1 MLGITMGDPNG
12 IGPEIIGKYLKTDP
26 DPDIVII
33 GSATALAEYNLPN
46 KIIDPFGKLKEI
58 AKGRPTPENGLASYS
73 YVVKAIE
80 MAKKREIA
88 AIVTAPL
95 NKEALHLEGINFDG
109 HTEILAE
116 QTKTKDFGMMFYSP
130 KIKIM
135 LTTIHKSLKEVPAL
149 ITKQR
154 FAKTIDLAI
163 LGLRDLGIKN
173 PRIAVCGLNPHAG
186 ENGIFG
192 SEEQKVLT
200 PVIKKYQKNK
210 INIQGPF
217 PADTIFIPVNLAKYD
232 LIIAHYHD
240 QGLIPVKILAFDEA
254 VNITVGLPIIRTSVD
269 HGTAYDIVGKRIASI
284 SSLSA
289 AVAVARQIV
298 KNKTNAKL

>member
-1 MLGITMGDPNG
+1 
-12 IGPEIIGKYLKTDP
+12 
-26 DPDIVII
+26 
-33 GSATALAEYNLPN
+33 
-46 KIIDPFGKLKEI
+46 
-58 AKGRPTPENGLASYS
+58 
-73 YVVKAIE
+73 
-80 MAKKREIA
+80 
-88 AIVTAPL
+88 
-95 NKEALHLEGINFDG
+95 
-109 HTEILAE
+109 
-116 QTKTKDFGMMFYSP
+116 
-130 KIKIM
+130 M